1 MIRFYLQELMATKLF
16 NEGKRVTLT
25 ELSEGTGISRVTL
38 SKMVNQRGYNATTDN
53 LDRICAFLDED
64 RGACGVCAI
73 LSFVRRRRRKR
84 FVVDLGEV
92 RF

>member
-53 LDRICAFLDED
+53 LDRICAFFGCKIEELVEYVPSPD
-64 RGACGVCAI
+64 
-73 LSFVRRRRRKR
+73 SS
-84 FVVDLGEV
+84 VDVNEQGL
-92 RF
+92 

>member
-16 NEGKRVTLT
+16 TEGKRVTLT

-53 LDRICAFLDED
+53 LDRICAFFGCKIEELVEYVPSTDSS
-64 RGACGVCAI
+64 
-73 LSFVRRRRRKR
+73 L
-84 FVVDLGEV
+84 EV
-92 RF
+92 KE